1 MWLPSYKGRPQ
12 RAGSLSQVSGV
23 MPRAAPQEEPDGGQP
38 AWETVS
44 GACVPASGRR
54 GADPSP
60 QSKHY
65 AQGQAWGGAGPHTA
79 QGWGWSGRRLQHLK
93 APPPPPILLLFLA
106 THSGSITFWKISRL
120 PECEGHFPAALGRAA
135 ALVSSHLPSSLWV
148 LCLQCTR
155 AATKGRGACCRACG
169 GSSTERRGKGQGRA
183 ATRPS
188 VVATA
193 TAKTGA
199 AWPQSETRTIW
210 LIHHRSL
217 PVPRLEGSY
226 GGRWGHTSPGEATQ
240 TGPVHGRNLAV

>member
-1 MWLPSYKGRPQ
+1 M
-12 RAGSLSQVSGV
+12 AGSLLGRQCPERASRPQAGGV
-23 MPRAAPQEEPDGGQP
+23 RTRHPRANTTPRVRLGGGLGRTQRRGGGGQ
-38 AWETVS
+38 
-44 GACVPASGRR
+44 
-54 GADPSP
+54 
-60 QSKHY
+60 
-65 AQGQAWGGAGPHTA
+65 AGVY
-79 QGWGWSGRRLQHLK
+79 SISRHL
-93 APPPPPILLLFLA
+93 PPPILLLFLA
-106 THSGSITFWKISRL
+106 THSGSITFRKISRL